1 MLMHS
6 CWSIVFN
13 MLSGFDLNSKG
24 SKNHLEMEL
33 ENLFGKR
40 KGNTF
45 PSPSLLQF
53 CPAGPLLPRASLL
66 ALLPFPSVGPAQSG
80 WQPLLPCLLPSRPL
94 TAWPRPSEPSPT
106 SARPAPA
113 PSHDATAAPTPRRG
127 SVSPRAPC
135 LYKKGA
141 EPFPAPPAASPRSLS
156 RRPCPSNRRARI
168 AVVLRPLLTVV
179 RRPRF
184 IPASDFRPW

>member
-1 MLMHS
+1 LVLIQSSNEFKIHLK
-6 CWSIVFN
+6 I
-13 MLSGFDLNSKG
+13 LLKNSKN
-24 SKNHLEMEL
+24 K
-33 ENLFGKR
+33 K
-40 KGNTF
+40 KGIF
-45 PSPSLLQF
+45 HSLSFLPRFQPASLSF
-53 CPAGPLLPRASLL
+53 PAGPTCSSNRRRIGRSAQ
-66 ALLPFPSVGPAQSG
+66 PAQHRPPATRRPISRATAAAFSFP
-80 WQPLLPCLLPSRPL
+80 PLLL

-127 SVSPRAPC
+127 SVSPRVPC

-141 EPFPAPPAASPRSLS
+141 EPFPAPPAASPRS
-156 RRPCPSNRRARI
+156 NRRVGI

>member
-45 PSPSLLQF
+45 PSPSLFQF
-53 CPAGPLLPRASLL
+53 GLLAHSPVGPLAFP
-66 ALLPFPSVGPAQSG
+66 PFPSFLFS
-80 WQPLLPCLLPSRPL
+80 S
-94 TAWPRPSEPSPT
+94 
-106 SARPAPA
+106 
-113 PSHDATAAPTPRRG
+113 
-127 SVSPRAPC
+127 
-135 LYKKGA
+135 
-141 EPFPAPPAASPRSLS
+141 
-156 RRPCPSNRRARI
+156 
-168 AVVLRPLLTVV
+168 
-179 RRPRF
+179 
-184 IPASDFRPW
+184 